1 MRTQRPSSRLRTAG
15 LTPYTRRVRTVVI
28 IGALLTTPVL
38 ADARTTLEVFTTH
51 TRPLALDTLPHAAAL
66 EVTVY
71 TLDDIERLN
80 TQLSMDLDA
89 TPDTAQA
96 QVKRRLSQ
104 LDSTQI
110 NALQSTSRGLAIA
123 AELGLEKLPAWI
135 FDRRAVVYGVRD
147 ATVAWHAYQRW
158 RVRAP

>member
-1 MRTQRPSSRLRTAG
+1 MTSS
-15 LTPYTRRVRTVVI
+15 
-28 IGALLTTPVL
+28 
-38 ADARTTLEVFTTH
+38 
-51 TRPLALDTLPHAAAL
+51 
-66 EVTVY
+66 VY
-71 TLDDIERLN
+71 
-80 TQLSMDLDA
+80 TQLSMNLDA

-123 AELGLEKLPAWI
+123 AELGIEKLPAWI
-135 FDRRAVVYGVRD
+135 FDRHAVVYGVRD
-147 ATVAWHAYQRW
+147 ATVAIHAYQRW